1 MRWFDSHAHLQ
12 DEKFIEDIDDVLV
25 RAGQADVRRIL
36 LPGSD
41 LLSVERA
48 AVMSADKPDVFCFS
62 AGIHPHEAAD
72 VDDAMFERT
81 IKLAQ
86 GAAGSQAVAIG
97 EVGLDYH
104 YDFSPRPIQQTV
116 FAQYIELSW
125 ELKLPLIIHSRE
137 ATEDT
142 IGILRKMA
150 GRGRLLQVPGV
161 FHCFSGSAQT
171 AEILLDMGFY
181 LGFDGPITF
190 KNSRK
195 AAEVISITPLSRIM
209 IETDSPYL
217 SPEPLRGRR
226 NEPANIP
233 YIGRRL
239 AEIKGISDDEA
250 AAATWANTVSLFN
263 LADDR

>member
-12 DEKFIEDIDDVLV
+12 DEQFTDDLDVV
-25 RAGQADVRRIL
+25 ISRAVQAGIKRIL

-41 LLSVERA
+41 LASLERA
-48 AVMSADKPDVFCFS
+48 AMLTAARPDIFCFS
-62 AGIHPHEAAD
+62 SGIHPHEAAD
-72 VDDAMFERT
+72 VDDRVFDRT
-81 IKLAQ
+81 VLLAE
-86 GAAGSQAVAIG
+86 GAVGVKAVAIG

-104 YDFSPRPIQQTV
+104 YDFSPRPVQQAV
-116 FAQYIELSW
+116 FERYIELAW

-142 IGILRKMA
+142 LNILSRMA
-150 GRGRLLQVPGV
+150 VRGRLLPVPGV
-161 FHCFSGSAQT
+161 FHCFSGSVQT
-171 AEILLDMGFY
+171 ANILLDMGFY

-195 AAEVISITPLSRIM
+195 AAEVIKICPLNRIL

-217 SPEPLRGRR
+217 SPEPVRGRR
-226 NEPANIP
+226 NEPANIT

-239 AEIKGISDDEA
+239 AELKGITEEEA
-250 AAATWANTVSLFN
+250 ATATWDNTVRLFD
-263 LADDR
+263 LEQA

>member
-12 DEKFIEDIDDVLV
+12 DEKFSDDIDEVIARAIQAGV
-25 RAGQADVRRIL
+25 RNII

-41 LLSVERA
+41 LPSLERA
-48 AVMSADKPDVFCFS
+48 AIMSADRPDIFYFS
-62 AGIHPHEAAD
+62 SGIHPHEASA
-72 VDDAMFERT
+72 VDDVVFART
-81 IKLAQ
+81 VQLAQ
-86 GAAGSQAVAIG
+86 GAAGAKAVAIG

-104 YDFSPRPIQQTV
+104 YDFSPRPVQQAV
-116 FAQYIELSW
+116 FEQYIELSW
-125 ELKLPLIIHSRE
+125 QLKLPLIIHSRE

-142 IGILRKMA
+142 ISILRKMA
-150 GRGRLLQVPGV
+150 ARGRLLPVPGV

-171 AEILLDMGFY
+171 AELLLDMGFY

-195 AAEVISITPLSRIM
+195 AAEVIKICPLNRILV
-209 IETDSPYL
+209 ETDSPYL

-233 YIGRRL
+233 YIGRKL
-239 AEIKGISDDEA
+239 AELKGINEAEA
-250 AAATWANTVSLFN
+250 AEATWANTIRLFSFD
-263 LADDR
+263 LDR

>member
-12 DEKFIEDIDDVLV
+12 DVQFADDINDVLT
-25 RAGQADVRRIL
+25 RADQAGVRRIL

-41 LLSVERA
+41 LSSVERA
-48 AVMSADKPDVFCFS
+48 AAMTNERPELFCFS
-62 AGIHPHEAAD
+62 SGIHPHEASA
-72 VDDAMFERT
+72 VDDKMFLRT
-81 IKLAQ
+81 IELAQ
-86 GAAGSQAVAIG
+86 GLLGIKAVAIG

-104 YDFSPRPIQQTV
+104 YDFSPRPVQQAV
-116 FAQYIELSW
+116 FEQYIELSW

-142 IGILRKMA
+142 INILRKMA
-150 GRGRLLQVPGV
+150 AIGRLLTVPGV

-195 AAEVISITPLSRIM
+195 AAEVIKISPLNRIL

-217 SPEPLRGRR
+217 SPEPLRGKR
-226 NEPANIP
+226 NEPTNIP

-239 AEIKGISDDEA
+239 AELKGISEDEA
-250 AAATWANTVSLFN
+250 AAVTWFNTVQLFALSDN
-263 LADDR
+263 

>member
-12 DEKFIEDIDDVLV
+12 DEKFIDDIDDVLI
-25 RAGQADVRRIL
+25 RADQAGVRRIL

-41 LLSVERA
+41 LVSLERA
-48 AVMSADKPDVFCFS
+48 ATMTAARPDIFCFS
-62 AGIHPHEAAD
+62 SGIHPHEASE
-72 VDDAMFERT
+72 VDDKMFERT
-81 IKLAQ
+81 VALAR
-86 GAAGSQAVAIG
+86 GAGGNKASAIG

-104 YDFSPRPIQQTV
+104 YDFSPRMVQQNV
-116 FAQYIELSW
+116 FERYIELAW
-125 ELKLPLIIHSRE
+125 ELRLPLIIHSRE

-142 IGILRKMA
+142 INLLRLMA
-150 GRGRLLQVPGV
+150 ARGRLLPVPGV
-161 FHCFSGSAQT
+161 FHCFSGSAET

-195 AAEVISITPLSRIM
+195 AAEVIKVCPLNKIL

-217 SPEPLRGRR
+217 SPEPLRGKR

-239 AEIKGISDDEA
+239 AELKGISEEEA
-250 AAATWANTVSLFN
+250 ATATWDNTIRLFG
-263 LADDR
+263 LEDA